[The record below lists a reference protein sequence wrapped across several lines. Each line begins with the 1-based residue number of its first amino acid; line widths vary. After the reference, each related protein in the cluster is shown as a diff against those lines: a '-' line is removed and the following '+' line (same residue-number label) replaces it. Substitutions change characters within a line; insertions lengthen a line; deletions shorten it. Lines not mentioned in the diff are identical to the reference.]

1 MLFKKIFLIIT
12 ILITIVSITIAE
24 ELNTTLIITT
34 IRNQTK
40 EKIDSLPLHT
50 VVISTLF
57 YALTSVVGL
66 IGNSLVII
74 IVCFN
79 KSLQHNTNYC
89 LVNLSVAD
97 LILIIV
103 CMPSAIVSR
112 KELIYFHLKKLF
124 NKYLKSN
131 IEIINLFILI
141 KFIILDYKIDR
152 IR

>member
-1 MLFKKIFLIIT
+1 MLLKKIIVIIT
-12 ILITIVSITIAE
+12 ILITIVSITIADE

-34 IRNQTK
+34 TTTTSIRNQTK

-112 KELIYFHLKKLF
+112 K
-124 NKYLKSN
+124 
-131 IEIINLFILI
+131 
-141 KFIILDYKIDR
+141 
-152 IR
+152 

>member
-1 MLFKKIFLIIT
+1 MLLKKIFLIIT
-12 ILITIVSITIAE
+12 ILITIVSITIADE

-34 IRNQTK
+34 TTTAIRNQTK

-112 KELIYFHLKKLF
+112 K
-124 NKYLKSN
+124 
-131 IEIINLFILI
+131 
-141 KFIILDYKIDR
+141 
-152 IR
+152 

>member
-1 MLFKKIFLIIT
+1 MT

-112 KELIYFHLKKLF
+112 KELIYFV
-124 NKYLKSN
+124 SS
-131 IEIINLFILI
+131 
-141 KFIILDYKIDR
+141 
-152 IR
+152 

>member
-24 ELNTTLIITT
+24 EELNTTLIITTT

-112 KELIYFHLKKLF
+112 KEL
-124 NKYLKSN
+124 
-131 IEIINLFILI
+131 NLFSS
-141 KFIILDYKIDR
+141 KKIVYR
-152 IR
+152 NN